1 LAEDRAAAQE
11 PAAHLPRELVPQER
25 GREIPVAR
33 LRRQHACLEVDDRR
47 CEGRGGATESP
58 VGYVPRQE
66 DLDTEGMQDVAN
78 GTMDELLSV
87 KPDEWKKEL
96 DGQQSFFATSGDDL
110 PPELNEQRDKVA
122 SRFA

>member
-1 LAEDRAAAQE
+1 MRVLKWMID
-11 PAAHLPRELVPQER
+11 
-25 GREIPVAR
+25 
-33 LRRQHACLEVDDRR
+33 R
-47 CEGRGGATESP
+47 CEGRGAAKETP
-58 VGYVPRQE
+58 IGYVPREQ

-96 DGQQSFFATSGDDL
+96 EGQQKFFETLGDDL
-110 PPELNEQRDKVA
+110 PEQMNAQRDKVA

>member
-1 LAEDRAAAQE
+1 
-11 PAAHLPRELVPQER
+11 
-25 GREIPVAR
+25 
-33 LRRQHACLEVDDRR
+33 
-47 CEGRGGATESP
+47 
-58 VGYVPRQE
+58 
-66 DLDTEGMQDVAN
+66 MQDVAN

-96 DGQQSFFATSGDDL
+96 EGHQSFFATLGDDL